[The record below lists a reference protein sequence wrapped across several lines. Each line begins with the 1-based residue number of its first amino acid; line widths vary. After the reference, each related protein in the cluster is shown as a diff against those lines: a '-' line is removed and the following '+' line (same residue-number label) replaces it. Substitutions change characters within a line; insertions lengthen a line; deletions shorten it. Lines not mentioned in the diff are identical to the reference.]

1 MRAKKI
7 YTGNSDGLGSGER
20 PGLTELIKH
29 LVYFS
34 EGALWNNGT
43 FVNRPMR
50 GSENLSVHAT
60 GRAVD
65 LSYRKTPTKGR
76 RNGRQFAE
84 HMADFMVRHSDELGI
99 EMILDYN
106 PKPFGRGYKWTRGTW
121 ENYTKPTIHGAPDG
135 DWLHVELSPLLS
147 QSRAAVRE
155 AFLKLFPQDLKN
167 K

>member
-1 MRAKKI
+1 MKAKKV
-7 YTGNSDGLGSGER
+7 YTGTKDGVASGEQ

-50 GSENLSVHAT
+50 GSKNLSVHAT

-65 LSYRKTPTKGR
+65 LSYRKTPTRGR
-76 RNGRQFAE
+76 RNGRQYAE
-84 HMADFMVRHSDELGI
+84 HIADFLVRHNDVLGI

-106 PKPFGRGYKWTRGTW
+106 PKPFGRGFKWTRGTW

-135 DWLHVELSPLLS
+135 DWLHIELSPLLS
-147 QSRAAVRE
+147 QSRLAVRE
-155 AFLKLFPQDLKN
+155 AFQKLFPQDSKS

>member
-1 MRAKKI
+1 MQTKKT
-7 YTGNSDGLGSGER
+7 YTGTKDGVAAGEQ

-50 GSENLSVHAT
+50 GSNNLSVHAT

-76 RNGRQFAE
+76 RNGRQYAE
-84 HMADFMVRHSDELGI
+84 HIADFLVRHNDVLGI

-106 PKPFGRGYKWTRGTW
+106 PKPFGRGFKWTRGTW

-135 DWLHVELSPLLS
+135 DWLHIELSPLLS
-147 QSRAAVRE
+147 QSRLAVRE

>member
-1 MRAKKI
+1 MQTKKT
-7 YTGNSDGLGSGER
+7 YTGTKDGVAGGEQ
-20 PGLTELIKH
+20 PGLNELMKH

-50 GSENLSVHAT
+50 GSSSLSVHAT

-76 RNGRQFAE
+76 RNGRQMAE
-84 HMADFMVRHSDELGI
+84 HIADFLVRHNDVLGI

-106 PKPFGRGYKWTRGTW
+106 PKPFGRGFKWTRGTW
-121 ENYTKPTIHGAPDG
+121 ENYTKLTIHGAPDG
-135 DWLHVELSPLLS
+135 DWLHIELSPLLS
-147 QSRAAVRE
+147 QSRLAVRE
-155 AFLKLFPQDLKN
+155 AFLKLFPQDLKS

>member
-7 YTGNSDGLGSGER
+7 YTGNSDGIGPGER

-43 FVNRPMR
+43 FVIRPMR
-50 GSENLSVHAT
+50 GSESLSVHAT

-76 RNGRQFAE
+76 RKGRQFAE
-84 HMADFMVRHSDELGI
+84 HMADFMVRHADELGI
-99 EMILDYN
+99 EMILDYY

-147 QSRAAVRE
+147 DSKVKVRE
-155 AFLKLFPQDLKN
+155 AFQKLFPQDLKN

>member
-1 MRAKKI
+1 MKAKKV
-7 YTGNSDGLGSGER
+7 YTGTKDGVASGEQ

-50 GSENLSVHAT
+50 GSNNLSVHAT

-76 RNGRQFAE
+76 RNGRQYAE
-84 HMADFMVRHSDELGI
+84 HIADFLVRHNDVLCI

-106 PKPFGRGYKWTRGTW
+106 PKPHGRGFKWTRGTW

-135 DWLHVELSPLLS
+135 DWLHIELSPLLS
-147 QSRAAVRE
+147 QSRLAVRE

>member
-1 MRAKKI
+1 MRTKKI
-7 YTGNSDGLGSGER
+7 YTGNSDGVAPGER

-29 LVYFS
+29 IVYFS

-76 RNGRQFAE
+76 RNGRQYAE
-84 HMADFMVRHSDELGI
+84 HIANFLVRHSDDLGI
-99 EMILDYN
+99 EMILDYF
-106 PKPFGRGYKWTRGTW
+106 PKPHGRGYKWTRGTW
-121 ENYTKPTIHGAPDG
+121 ENYTKPTIHGAPVG
-135 DWLHVELSPLLS
+135 VWLHIELSPRWADSKLK
-147 QSRAAVRE
+147 VRE
-155 AFLKLFPQDLKN
+155 SFLRLFPQAQ
-167 K
+167 